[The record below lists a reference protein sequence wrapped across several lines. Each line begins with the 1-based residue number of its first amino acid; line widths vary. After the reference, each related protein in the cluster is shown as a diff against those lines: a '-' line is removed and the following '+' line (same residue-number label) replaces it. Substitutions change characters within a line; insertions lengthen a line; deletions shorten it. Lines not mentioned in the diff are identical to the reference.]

1 MKKRM
6 LLVILCLLM
15 CAPAMTAAAE
25 AGMLWYPQISQELP
39 VVSITTESG
48 DNHFATAYIREDKLA
63 GLIDYVDGA
72 VSVTDS
78 DGQPLLEEKKAQVK
92 VRGNWTLDYPKKS
105 IRIKFDKKQSMLG
118 LNEGQKFKSW
128 VLLAEWKDLSM
139 FNTPTALFLAQNI
152 LGADGYYCTDYRF
165 VQLYINDEY
174 WGVYLLVEQQEVK
187 EGRVEVAQAKADE
200 YDRYTGYLMEY
211 DAYFQEEAALPG
223 GDPVFE
229 VYHTGITGDQHG
241 YTIKSDI
248 ANKRQVAF
256 LRTCMRLIYRTCHSA
271 VTEGKH
277 YVFNDKFTELI
288 PVEGSSVKDTVA
300 QVVDLPSLV
309 DTYILNEIA
318 CNPDL
323 AWSSFYLTLD
333 LSPEGSKKLTF
344 QAPWDF
350 DSAFGIR
357 AGYEALD
364 VDYVANAR
372 NPWLSLVASEPWF
385 MDMVRERWNEIKAVG
400 IPEKT
405 LELITTL
412 KETYAPYFEQ
422 NSARWPSRI
431 AEGNHELIDEL
442 NRCQSQQEAADY
454 LYRWLSERFAY
465 LEARWQ

>member
-1 MKKRM
+1 MKKRLLSICVC
-6 LLVILCLLM
+6 LLVLTGTM
-15 CAPAMTAAAE
+15 AAAE
-25 AGMLWYPQISQELP
+25 TDALWYPQISQQLP

-48 DNHFATAYIREDKLA
+48 NNHFVKAYIREHKLA

-78 DGQPLLEEKKAQVK
+78 DGQPTLEEKKAQVK
-92 VRGNWTLDYPKKS
+92 VRGNWTLEYPKKS

-118 LNEGQKFKSW
+118 LNEAQEYKSW

-139 FNTPTALFLAQNI
+139 LNTPAALFLAQNI

-165 VQLYINDEY
+165 VQLYINGEY

-187 EGRVEVAQAKADE
+187 KGRVDVAEGDEEE

-211 DAYFQEEAALPG
+211 DAYYQEEAALPN
-223 GDPVFE
+223 GDPTFE
-229 VYHTGITGDQHG
+229 VYHTGMTGEQYG

-248 ANKRQVAF
+248 ANNRQVSF
-256 LRTCMRLIYRTCHSA
+256 LRTCMRLIYRTCYSA
-271 VTEGKH
+271 IVKDQH
-277 YVFNDKFTELI
+277 YAFNEKYTELVPI
-288 PVEGSSVKDTVA
+288 EGVSVQETVA

-309 DTYILNEIA
+309 DTYLLNEIV

-323 AWSSFYLTLD
+323 GWSSFYLTLD
-333 LSPEGSKKLTF
+333 LSEEGSKKLTF

-350 DSAFGIR
+350 DSSFGIR
-357 AGYEALD
+357 AGYED
-364 VDYVANAR
+364 PRQDYAANAG
-372 NPWLSLVASEPWF
+372 NPWLRLFASEPWF
-385 MDMVRERWNEIKAVG
+385 MEMVKARWQEIKEAG

-412 KETYAPYFEQ
+412 KEAYAPYFQQ
-422 NSARWPSRI
+422 NSDRWPSRI

-442 NRCQSQQEAADY
+442 NSCQSQQEAADY
-454 LYRWLSERFAY
+454 LYRWLSERFAC